1 MAQDPVNANPPP
13 DADSVHATAA
23 TGITTDAAA
32 ESAAP
37 AKKPRVRRSAT
48 KDTTL
53 VDAANQSPAQ
63 RASARRPSR
72 VNFYRSKT
80 SLFTDGYDI
89 ERERIEVL
97 PVIQRHDAGETIL
110 ATDPLF
116 DRWMMFLDRSKELAR
131 ITAQRQRIADAPS
144 MVSREEL
151 NAYRALGGLVNAADA
166 EDTITIHTKE
176 AFRLFIGRAAD
187 PDAKAVQQN
196 PTDRHIISFKKAG
209 AAYRL
214 LWNLSTN
221 NNPWADW
228 ALIEMSKQRDELQ
241 RELAASVK
249 TMENTLEQ
257 MKAMRGISYSIAM
270 NPAPQKLP
278 IRFKSPYGYA
288 LIESLAEFDYL
299 VRLIRTLVHKARL
312 TTALADGLIKD
323 HMRMFRAHF
332 NEVKRFEKYLGDPD
346 LLLTTR
352 NDFLPTADDV
362 ARRRIAKCIETFGE
376 VPRAVFALEVI
387 PPFKNHRGDLSD
399 AEKELLKRVTS
410 GVSDDQDEAESRAQA
425 AGEANLM

>member
-1 MAQDPVNANPPP
+1 
-13 DADSVHATAA
+13 
-23 TGITTDAAA
+23 
-32 ESAAP
+32 
-37 AKKPRVRRSAT
+37 
-48 KDTTL
+48 
-53 VDAANQSPAQ
+53 
-63 RASARRPSR
+63 
-72 VNFYRSKT
+72 
-80 SLFTDGYDI
+80 
-89 ERERIEVL
+89 
-97 PVIQRHDAGETIL
+97 
-110 ATDPLF
+110 
-116 DRWMMFLDRSKELAR
+116 
-131 ITAQRQRIADAPS
+131 
-144 MVSREEL
+144 
-151 NAYRALGGLVNAADA
+151 
-166 EDTITIHTKE
+166 
-176 AFRLFIGRAAD
+176 
-187 PDAKAVQQN
+187 
-196 PTDRHIISFKKAG
+196 
-209 AAYRL
+209 L

-249 TMENTLEQ
+249 TMETTLEQ
-257 MKAMRGISYSIAM
+257 MKALRGISYSIAM
-270 NPAPQKLP
+270 NPAPQQLP

>member
-1 MAQDPVNANPPP
+1 MAQDPANISPSAPN
-13 DADSVHATAA
+13 DTDSAITTASADHAA
-23 TGITTDAAA
+23 TNP
-32 ESAAP
+32 AP
-37 AKKPRVRRSAT
+37 VAKRPRVRRSAT

-53 VDAANQSPAQ
+53 VDAADQTPAK
-63 RASARRPSR
+63 RATARRPSR
-72 VNFYRSKT
+72 INFYRSKT

-97 PVIQRHDAGETIL
+97 TVIQRHEAGETIS

-116 DRWMMFLDRSKELAR
+116 DRWMMFQDRTKELLR

-144 MVSREEL
+144 LVSRQEL
-151 NAYRALGGLVNAADA
+151 NAYRALGGLVNAADV

-187 PDAKAVQQN
+187 PDAKGVQQK
-196 PTDRHIISFKKAG
+196 PGDRHIISFKKCG

-228 ALIEMSKQRDELQ
+228 ALIELSRQRDELQ
-241 RELAASVK
+241 RELTQSVAA
-249 TMENTLEQ
+249 MESTLEQ
-257 MKAMRGISYSIAM
+257 MKANRGISYAIAM
-270 NPAPQKLP
+270 NPAPQSLP

-299 VRLIRTLVHKARL
+299 VRLVRTLVHKARL
-312 TTALADGLIKD
+312 TTGLADDLIKN
-323 HMRMFRAHF
+323 HMRIFRAHF
-332 NEVKRFEKYLGDPD
+332 NEVKRFEKHLGDPD

-362 ARRRIAKCIETFGE
+362 ARKRIAKCIETFGQ
-376 VPRAVFALEVI
+376 VPRSVFSLEVI

-410 GVSDDQDEAESRAQA
+410 GVLDDQDEAESRAQM
-425 AGEANLM
+425 AGEAGLM